1 LSPFEKLERPFGVL
15 AIALLATACGGSQ
28 AIPEAAEFADR
39 YLDTMISGSRDQL
52 FEMYLPEFFDRT
64 PREQW
69 IERLALVEA
78 EVGRPVEFSRIKWTM
93 EALPNGDF
101 LTFEYRVTYTEG
113 TAHETITVVKPVKT
127 GELGVFGHH
136 IRPES

>member
-1 LSPFEKLERPFGVL
+1 MF
-15 AIALLATACGGSQ
+15 AIALAVTACGRPQ
-28 AIPEAAEFADR
+28 ALPEATEFADR
-39 YLDTMISGSRDQL
+39 YLDTMISGSRDEL

-64 PREQW
+64 AREQW
-69 IERLALVEA
+69 VERLALVE
-78 EVGRPVEFSRIKWTM
+78 EEIGKPVEFSRIKWTM

-101 LTFEYRVTYTEG
+101 VTFEYRVTYTGG

-127 GELGVFGHH
+127 GEVGIFGHH